1 MQRMSF
7 TTRQVKVLVVDD
19 SAFMRKIISDI
30 LEEDPKIKVIDRAR
44 DGKEAVEKTLKLDP
58 DVITLDVEM
67 PGMDGLAALKEIMRL
82 KPTPVVMVSSLTRKG
97 ADTTMKALA
106 LGAVDFVAKPSGA
119 ISLDMKDVAQELREK
134 VLIAASASVEKLIGI
149 APPTKEPVR
158 PIQIKRKNIEVVAI
172 AASTGGPRAI
182 QNVLGNVK
190 TTSIAP
196 IVVVQ
201 HMPVGFTKSFAERLN
216 EISILE
222 VLEGYD
228 NLLLKPGMVVIAPG
242 GSHLIVEYNKAKQLI
257 CRLSD
262 MPPLHSVKPAA
273 DLLFLSIADVIGYA
287 SLGVVLTGMGRDGAV
302 GAKAIKQGGGY
313 VIAESSDTCVIYGMP
328 KAAVE
333 QGAVDEVLPLHAISI
348 RIEELATR

>member
-201 HMPVGFTKSFAERLN
+201 HMPAGFTKSFAERLN

-228 NLLLKPGMVVIAPG
+228 NLQLKPGMVVIAPG
-242 GSHLIVEYNKAKQLI
+242 GSHLIVEYNRAKQLI

-273 DLLFLSIADVIGYA
+273 DLLFLSVADIVGNT
-287 SLGVVLTGMGRDGAV
+287 SLGIILTGMGRDGAE
-302 GAKAIKQGGGY
+302 GAKAIRQRGGY

-333 QGAVDEVLPLHAISI
+333 KGAVDEVLPLHAIPI
-348 RIEELATR
+348 RIEELAAR

>member
-201 HMPVGFTKSFAERLN
+201 HMPAGFTKSFAERLN

-228 NLLLKPGMVVIAPG
+228 NLQLKPGMVVIAPG
-242 GSHLIVEYNKAKQLI
+242 GSHLIVEYNRAKQLI

-273 DLLFLSIADVIGYA
+273 DLLFLSVADIVGDT
-287 SLGVVLTGMGRDGAV
+287 SLGIILTGMGRDGAE
-302 GAKAIKQGGGY
+302 GAKAIRQRGGY

-333 QGAVDEVLPLHAISI
+333 KGAVDEVLPLHAIPI
-348 RIEELATR
+348 RIEELAAR

>member
-1 MQRMSF
+1 MSF

-201 HMPVGFTKSFAERLN
+201 HMPAGFTKSFAERLN

-228 NLLLKPGMVVIAPG
+228 NLQLKPGMVVIAPG
-242 GSHLIVEYNKAKQLI
+242 GSHLIVEYNRAKQLI

-273 DLLFLSIADVIGYA
+273 DLLFLSVADIVGDT
-287 SLGVVLTGMGRDGAV
+287 SLGIILTGMGRDGAE
-302 GAKAIKQGGGY
+302 GAKAIRQRGGY

-333 QGAVDEVLPLHAISI
+333 KGAVDEVLPLHAIPI
-348 RIEELATR
+348 RIEELAAR

>member
-201 HMPVGFTKSFAERLN
+201 HMPAGFTKSFAERLN

-228 NLLLKPGMVVIAPG
+228 NLQLKPGMVVIAPG
-242 GSHLIVEYNKAKQLI
+242 GSHLIVEYNRAKQLI

-273 DLLFLSIADVIGYA
+273 DLLFLSVADIVGDT
-287 SLGVVLTGMGRDGAV
+287 SLGIILTGMGRDGAE
-302 GAKAIKQGGGY
+302 GAKAIRQRGGY

-328 KAAVE
+328 KVAVE

-348 RIEELATR
+348 RIEELAAR

>member
-82 KPTPVVMVSSLTRKG
+82 KPTSVVMVSSLTRKG
-97 ADTTMKALA
+97 ADTTIKALA

-149 APPTKEPVR
+149 ALPKEPVR

-182 QNVLGNVK
+182 QDILGNVK

-196 IVVVQ
+196 IVIVQ
-201 HMPVGFTKSFAERLN
+201 HMPAGFTKSFAERLN

-222 VLEGYD
+222 VFEGYD
-228 NLLLKPGMVVIAPG
+228 NLQLKPGMVVIAPG
-242 GSHLIVEYNKAKQLI
+242 GSHLIVEYNRAKQLI

-262 MPPLHSVKPAA
+262 IPPLHSVKPAA
-273 DLLFLSIADVIGYA
+273 DLLFLSVADVVGDT
-287 SLGVVLTGMGRDGAV
+287 SLGIILTGMGRDGAE
-302 GAKAIKQGGGY
+302 GAKAIRQRGGY

-348 RIEELATR
+348 RIEELAAR

>member
-1 MQRMSF
+1 MSF

-201 HMPVGFTKSFAERLN
+201 HMPAGFTKSFAERLN

-228 NLLLKPGMVVIAPG
+228 NLQLKPGMVVIAPG
-242 GSHLIVEYNKAKQLI
+242 GSHLIVEYNRAKQLI

-273 DLLFLSIADVIGYA
+273 DLLFLSVADIVGNT
-287 SLGVVLTGMGRDGAV
+287 SLGIILTGMGRDGAE
-302 GAKAIKQGGGY
+302 GAKAIRQRGGY

-333 QGAVDEVLPLHAISI
+333 KGAVDEVLPLHAIPI
-348 RIEELATR
+348 RIEELAAR

>member
-7 TTRQVKVLVVDD
+7 TTRQVKVLVVDG

-44 DGKEAVEKTLKLDP
+44 DGKEAVEKILKLDP

-149 APPTKEPVR
+149 ALPTKEPVR

-182 QNVLGNVK
+182 QDILGNVK

-196 IVVVQ
+196 IVIVQ
-201 HMPVGFTKSFAERLN
+201 HMPAGFTKSFAERLN

-228 NLLLKPGMVVIAPG
+228 NLQLKPGMVVIAPG
-242 GSHLIVEYNKAKQLI
+242 GSHLIVEYDRAKQLI
-257 CRLSD
+257 CQLSD

-273 DLLFLSIADVIGYA
+273 DLLFLSVADIVGDT
-287 SLGVVLTGMGRDGAV
+287 SLGIILTGMGRDGAE
-302 GAKAIKQGGGY
+302 GAKAIRQRGGY

-328 KAAVE
+328 KVAVE

-348 RIEELATR
+348 RIEELAAR

>member
-1 MQRMSF
+1 MSF

-30 LEEDPKIKVIDRAR
+30 LEEDPIIKVIDRAR

-201 HMPVGFTKSFAERLN
+201 HMPAGFTKSFAERLN

-228 NLLLKPGMVVIAPG
+228 NLQLKPGMVVIAPG
-242 GSHLIVEYNKAKQLI
+242 GSHLIVEYNRAKQLI

-273 DLLFLSIADVIGYA
+273 DLLFLSVADIVGDT
-287 SLGVVLTGMGRDGAV
+287 SLGIILTGMGRDGAE
-302 GAKAIKQGGGY
+302 GAKAIRQRGGY

-333 QGAVDEVLPLHAISI
+333 KGAVDEVLPLHAIPI
-348 RIEELATR
+348 RIEELAAR